1 MSDFGMFES
10 DEAAADEPRRQAR
23 TAARKLDAAIDTV
36 RVNFGRFLLGATGI
50 DEFEDRWHLS
60 KNDIRASVEPLVF
73 PNTGT
78 MRRIQNAM
86 KSDWKLAHPYKL
98 AIDHD
103 DAGFGSMPEGDSHR
117 NQDLD
122 ETYSPSS
129 GNLVPSPDFE
139 GYKNSVDQ
147 GGPEKVE
154 ANDFTPG
161 GDSGSD
167 RQARRRQAKND
178 DDYDGEWCE
187 GNCSKSEGCPRC
199 DGPEEDTYRDED
211 TGRVYKKESR
221 RIDVEAAKLVADI
234 YTDFAQSNGL
244 RVASMR
250 SLDAYAST
258 GIAEADYRIL
268 ANLIR
273 IAEEEEAE
281 KAAEDDED
289 SDSEAPEAS
298 ESDDS
303 DSDDDEGDDY
313 DFGGEDHDDADHH
326 ETATDSDDDG
336 DHDDDDHHDDED
348 DEYDFGGGDDDSEGG
363 EGGGEQYTV
372 PDQAP
377 DLDPQLLNEI
387 PHDDPQGAAPVPPEV
402 IDSLLGLPEGTI
414 EQLLMEEVEQGQG
427 GSDGYGAPEQGAPQG
442 GGDDFLGE
450 GGDDAEQEPSRMA
463 ARRRFARLHQAKDC
477 NCWDGYCRVPG
488 TKPCAEGSCEK
499 CDTHRKESRRRQAN
513 TNPLDVECP
522 DCGADQGEPCLVPA
536 DQLDGGPHHGQGFHE
551 NRSDPE
557 WHQEYF
563 SRFRLNRN
571 DGSRQYNSSRRQAR
585 QFWAAPDESED
596 ELTERQKREQKDS
609 LDTQHESWMK
619 SKAARRFWAADD
631 EQPAEGGGGEQ
642 QAAPAQDPA
651 AAMGGGD
658 PAAMGGQP
666 MMPPPGSGAV
676 APPAPPQQLEDQPAE
691 DALLDT
697 ANQAIMQMIDRETQ
711 EYQQIIDPLSQ
722 ALQAIQFA
730 QQVEQSEHPMDV
742 TPPQGTVDVSPAAAP
757 GGAQSMQQQASR
769 RIARETREVTFPSGA
784 RGREWDCHNCGAPV
798 STSGGRDTSCR
809 ECDAQYNG
817 FGQRLRDNW
826 RDNSSNYDEDMGDM
840 EGYENS
846 YGGLYSQRDAR
857 LVRKKK
863 VALRNAA
870 TVIAQRY
877 RLSATGERMLLEAM
891 GRGNYEHVREA
902 LQAVPR
908 EYREAPATH
917 IGHLFAADNPRFSR
931 DQWMRSVMAATAKDR
946 YETKSYTGPRDKRRD
961 EHGDDDL
968 NFDDF
973 GDEMGEAFGMG
984 GSSKFPNRR
993 SSRGRLPFDRPRTA
1007 GETLVP
1013 TATMDIYEHQSSG
1026 VPEVTDNLTSND
1038 LPKMK
1043 GAEPNRKAYLTPRQ
1057 ADVMKS
1063 LQTWLK
1069 KQKSRGLADYGDTA
1083 AEGFLNTRKKPLG
1096 ERATEM
1102 VHTTVG
1108 APAHPPAEE
1117 APAKVRV
1124 PKAVNPVTKKGTR
1137 KLAADSFYLRHK
1149 ETGRHGEG
1157 YRLFPGPNGWDDRDA
1172 LGIQVKWDE
1181 DPMTWGPKDNP
1192 DTEDAQYR
1200 TERNPTA
1207 GYTHYDRKI
1216 YPLSDFHVLDSLTKS
1231 DPDETQ
1237 DPFDPRL
1244 IGAGRK
1250 QASFF
1255 TRRVPGW
1262 KWDDHLSGYIS
1273 KEARNFTCSCGES
1286 VGSPSYK
1293 TCKCGKIWNVYAIG
1307 DTHHLASDT
1316 ADMYIARE
1324 IEVRD
1329 NVIMANRKLAGA
1341 HPDDF
1346 YPEVP
1351 GYTDPGARRLQQILR
1366 DNRGNRPVNAIEG
1379 IPADADY
1386 YLEHGDPHAA
1396 WVLQKEKQHG
1406 KPLSQ
1411 FTQDDWA
1418 IAGDPPPRKTSRRLA
1433 GWETSEYDPDD
1444 DPDSFTYQHP
1454 DLPLGYCKDCDGE
1467 LGDRGISG
1475 PVHDVHGDMFCE
1487 YCADDRKHQNIEDE
1501 MNIYKGWN
1509 PDDSP
1514 GSDDPRIKGASRRAQ
1529 ATFKQYLAEI
1539 ERLADWT
1546 KYDGPDPSRDPKA
1559 KPPSTKIPKQPKDWT
1574 KRTFTGP
1581 DKGKWT
1587 SESDTFT
1594 PKKK

>member
-1 MSDFGMFES
+1 MSDFGLFEA

-23 TAARKLDAAIDTV
+23 TAARKLDAAIDAV

-98 AIDHD
+98 AMDHD

-129 GNLVPSPDFE
+129 GNLVPSGDFE

-147 GGPEKVE
+147 DGPEKVE

-167 RQARRRQAKND
+167 RTARRTAGDLKREYGHDVCNLCGYEIDPDNRGHYENPD
-178 DDYDGEWCE
+178 DPSD
-187 GNCSKSEGCPRC
+187 RC
-199 DGPEEDTYRDED
+199 RAA
-211 TGRVYKKESR
+211 GRFGSR

-244 RVASMR
+244 RVASIR
-250 SLDAYAST
+250 SLNAYAST
-258 GIAEADYRIL
+258 GIADADYRIL

-273 IAEEEEAE
+273 IAEDEEAE
-281 KAAEDDED
+281 KAAESDDE
-289 SDSEAPEAS
+289 A
-298 ESDDS
+298 
-303 DSDDDEGDDY
+303 DSDDKDDDY
-313 DFGGEDHDDADHH
+313 DFGGEDDAEGHDEPDADNEGGPSDHDADNEDDDDA
-326 ETATDSDDDG
+326 DSDDD
-336 DHDDDDHHDDED
+336 DDD
-348 DEYDFGGGDDDSEGG
+348 YDFGGDDDDSDGG
-363 EGGGEQYTV
+363 QTYTV

-377 DLDPQLLNEI
+377 DLDPQMLDEI

-414 EQLLMEEVEQGQG
+414 EQLLLEEVEQGQG

-463 ARRRFARLHQAKDC
+463 ARRRFARLHQAK
-477 NCWDGYCRVPG
+477 NCTCWKGYKRVPG

-499 CDTHRKESRRRQAN
+499 CDSHRK
-513 TNPLDVECP
+513 
-522 DCGADQGEPCLVPA
+522 
-536 DQLDGGPHHGQGFHE
+536 
-551 NRSDPE
+551 
-557 WHQEYF
+557 
-563 SRFRLNRN
+563 
-571 DGSRQYNSSRRQAR
+571 SSRRQAR
-585 QFWAAPDESED
+585 EFWAAPDESED

-651 AAMGGGD
+651 AAMGG
-658 PAAMGGQP
+658 MQQP

-730 QQVEQSEHPMDV
+730 QQVESTEHPMDV

-769 RIARETREVTFPSGA
+769 RSAGSDRNITRHEDGSSTWPC
-784 RGREWDCHNCGAPV
+784 ENCG
-798 STSGGRDTSCR
+798 DTVAR
-809 ECDAQYNG
+809 YRGQGDTECDSCNAQYNA

-826 RDNSSNYDEDMGDM
+826 RDNRSNYDEDYGDM
-840 EGYENS
+840 EGYEDS
-846 YGGLYSQRDAR
+846 FHDAAKHAR
-857 LVRKKK
+857 LARKKK

-870 TVIAQRY
+870 TVIAQKH

-908 EYREAPATH
+908 EYREAPANH

-931 DQWMRSVMAATAKDR
+931 DQWMRSVMAATSKDR

-961 EHGDDDL
+961 EHGRQDMADAQAEDEQNHWEDDPDYRKL
-968 NFDDF
+968 Y
-973 GDEMGEAFGMG
+973 
-984 GSSKFPNRR
+984 NREG
-993 SSRGRLPFDRPRTA
+993 SRGRLPFDRPRLA
-1007 GETLVP
+1007 GETLTP
-1013 TATMDIYEHQSSG
+1013 TPTMDAFEFPNAGHVNHVS
-1026 VPEVTDNLTSND
+1026 DNITGNE

-1043 GAEPNRKAYLTPRQ
+1043 GTTPHQSALTPRQ
-1057 ADVMKS
+1057 ADIMHS
-1063 LQTWLK
+1063 LQTWLT
-1069 KQKSRGLADYGDTA
+1069 KQKAKGLVDYGDTA
-1083 AEGFLNTRKKPLG
+1083 AEGFLNSRSKPLG
-1096 ERATEM
+1096 ERATEL

-1108 APAHPPAEE
+1108 APAHPPVEE

-1124 PKAVNPVTKKGTR
+1124 PKAVNPVTKKG
-1137 KLAADSFYLRHK
+1137 
-1149 ETGRHGEG
+1149 
-1157 YRLFPGPNGWDDRDA
+1157 
-1172 LGIQVKWDE
+1172 
-1181 DPMTWGPKDNP
+1181 
-1192 DTEDAQYR
+1192 
-1200 TERNPTA
+1200 
-1207 GYTHYDRKI
+1207 
-1216 YPLSDFHVLDSLTKS
+1216 
-1231 DPDETQ
+1231 
-1237 DPFDPRL
+1237 
-1244 IGAGRK
+1244 
-1250 QASFF
+1250 SFF

-1262 KWDDHLSGYIS
+1262 KWDDHLAGYIS
-1273 KEARNFTCSCGES
+1273 KEARTFTCSCGET

-1293 TCKCGKIWNVYAIG
+1293 MCRCGKIWNVYAIG

-1324 IEVRD
+1324 IPVRD
-1329 NVIMANRKLAGA
+1329 NVIMANRKLAS
-1341 HPDDF
+1341 
-1346 YPEVP
+1346 V
-1351 GYTDPGARRLQQILR
+1351 
-1366 DNRGNRPVNAIEG
+1366 EG
-1379 IPADADY
+1379 LGEWESGHQSLP
-1386 YLEHGDPHAA
+1386 GDPTPEDYQAA
-1396 WVLQKEKQHG
+1396 KNWKNQ
-1406 KPLSQ
+1406 LSREHE
-1411 FTQDDWA
+1411 DWF
-1418 IAGDPPPRKTSRRLA
+1418 
-1433 GWETSEYDPDD
+1433 DD
-1444 DPDSFTYQHP
+1444 DDEAADKDFNNYWRNREKYKTLSLPPERLPYQ
-1454 DLPLGYCKDCDGE
+1454 
-1467 LGDRGISG
+1467 
-1475 PVHDVHGDMFCE
+1475 
-1487 YCADDRKHQNIEDE
+1487 
-1501 MNIYKGWN
+1501 GWN
-1509 PDDSP
+1509 PDKKQDP
-1514 GSDDPRIKGASRRAQ
+1514 FDPRLMGASRRAQ
-1529 ATFKQYLAEI
+1529 ATFRQYLAEINRLAADNSGSPHNPGTGSGVIPDTKYFPTNTPGAGGIGADRTNKGGQFNDGIKIDTSHAQIDEAPPAAATTEGIGVGGFGQPDPTTNVGRMNADNTLMGGGGSFGDNSTSQSKTPDTFNGTPSLKSGGRIYADNLAMI

-1594 PKKK
+1594 PKNK